1 MKELEGMSLA
11 QLRQV
16 REEIAGLIE
25 RREQED
31 RLALRQKLEG
41 IAAEAGFSLSDL
53 LGNTSAAPRSTKG
66 KSTGGDKRSTV
77 APKYRD
83 PATGTTWTGRGK
95 KPKWVEAAI
104 ASGKKLE
111 DLAI

>member
-16 REEIAGLIE
+16 REEIDGLIE
-25 RREQED
+25 RREQEE
-31 RLALRQKLEG
+31 RRALRQKLEG
-41 IAAEAGFSLSDL
+41 IAAEAGFSLADL
-53 LGNTSAAPRSTKG
+53 LGNTAATPRGTKVKSA
-66 KSTGGDKRSTV
+66 GGDKRSTV

-95 KPKWVEAAI
+95 KPKWVEAAL